1 MVQTGHRTLLIELNE
16 INFDFVSQYADIGLL
31 PNLGKLIKRHGV
43 IRTLSEEKYEELEP
57 WIQWVSAHT
66 GLTFAQHGV
75 FRLGD
80 SIGRDLYQ
88 VWEHLEN
95 AGLSVGAV
103 SPMNAENQT
112 RNAAFFLPDP
122 WTDTRTTGGLLL
134 RRLHD
139 ALRQA
144 VNDNARSHL
153 SVKTL
158 LLLMAALV
166 RYARLPSSSK
176 YLKYSALARSRP
188 WHKALLLDLL
198 LSDLFIGEIKRKS
211 PDFATLFLNAGA
223 HIQHHY
229 LFNAAPYTGSQ
240 SNPSW
245 YIDKTQDPLLDVYKL
260 YDNVIGEII
269 RLFPNRR
276 LIIAT
281 GLHQDPHPATT
292 FYWRL
297 TKHEAFLRRIG
308 VNFECIEPRMSR
320 DFLVE
325 CVNREQALASEQRL
339 MSVRGDDGALLFEVD
354 NRGSDLFVSL
364 SYAKDVPEGFA
375 FYAGSERFEN
385 LRSEIDFVAIKNGEH
400 NGIGYLIDSA
410 QSASDKRTTIKLTS
424 LPDII
429 CDGFGLEWRQ
439 PKMREKQSRA

>member
-1 MVQTGHRTLLIELNE
+1 MSQSLLIELNE
-16 INFDFVSQYADIGLL
+16 LNFDFVNHYADVGLL
-31 PNLGKLIKRHGV
+31 PNLGKLIKKHGV

-66 GLTFAQHGV
+66 GMTLAEHGV

-80 SIGRDLYQ
+80 AVGQGLYQ
-88 VWEHLEN
+88 IWEHLEN

-112 RNAAFFLPDP
+112 HNAAFFLPDP

-134 RRLHD
+134 RRLHE

-158 LLLMAALV
+158 LWLMAALV

-176 YLKYSALARSRP
+176 YMKYSVRAGSRS
-188 WHKALLLDLL
+188 WYKALLLDLL
-198 LSDLFIGEIKRKS
+198 LSDLFIGEIKRTS
-211 PDFATLFLNAGA
+211 PDFASLFLNAGA

-260 YDNVIGEII
+260 YDNFIGEII

-276 LIIAT
+276 LIVAT

-297 TKHEAFLRRIG
+297 TKHEAFLKRIG
-308 VNFECIEPRMSR
+308 VNFECVEPRMSR
-320 DFLVE
+320 DFLVK
-325 CVNREQALASEQRL
+325 CVNLEQALATEQRL
-339 MSVRGDDGALLFEVD
+339 MSVRGDDGVHLFEVD

-364 SYAKDVPEGFA
+364 SYANDVPEDFGF
-375 FYAGSERFEN
+375 YIGPERFDR
-385 LRSEIDFVAIKNGEH
+385 LRREIDFVAIKNGEH
-400 NGIGYLIDSA
+400 NGIGYLIDTA
-410 QSASDKRTTIKLTS
+410 QLVDDKQATIKLTS

-429 CDGFGLEWRQ
+429 CDGFGLEWPQ
-439 PKMREKQSRA
+439 TKIAKQSRN

>member
-1 MVQTGHRTLLIELNE
+1 MTQSLLIELNE
-16 INFDFVSQYADIGLL
+16 LNFDFVQHYADVGLL
-31 PNLGKLIKRHGV
+31 PNLGTLIKRHGV

-66 GLTFAQHGV
+66 GMTFAEHGV

-80 SIGRDLYQ
+80 AIGRDLYQ

-122 WTDTRTTGGLLL
+122 WTDTRPTGGLLL
-134 RRLHD
+134 RRLHA

-158 LLLMAALV
+158 LWLIAALL
-166 RYARLPSSSK
+166 RYARLPSFSK
-176 YLKYSALARSRP
+176 YLKYSVRARGRS

-198 LSDLFIGEIKRKS
+198 LADLFIGELKRTS
-211 PDFATLFLNAGA
+211 PDFASLFLNAGA

-229 LFNAAPYTGSQ
+229 LFNAAPYSGNQ

-245 YIDKTQDPLLDVYKL
+245 YIAKARDPLLDVYKL
-260 YDNVIGEII
+260 YDNIIGDLV

-281 GLHQDPHPATT
+281 GLHQDPHLATT

-297 TKHEAFLRRIG
+297 TQHEAFLKRIG
-308 VNFECIEPRMSR
+308 VDFEVVEPRMSR
-320 DFLVE
+320 DFLVK
-325 CVNREQALASEQRL
+325 CVDPEQALAAERRL
-339 MSVRGDDGALLFEVD
+339 MSVRGDDGVLLFEVD
-354 NRGSDLFVSL
+354 NRGSDLFISL
-364 SYAKDVPEGFA
+364 SYAKDVPTGFD
-375 FYAGSERFEN
+375 FYVGSKCFEN
-385 LRSEIDFVAIKNGEH
+385 LRGEIDFVAIKNGEH
-400 NGIGYLIDSA
+400 NGIGYLIDNA
-410 QSASDKRTTIKLTS
+410 QSVDDNPATIKLTS
-424 LPDII
+424 LPNII
-429 CDGFGLEWRQ
+429 CDSFGLEWPQ
-439 PKMREKQSRA
+439 SKTREKQSRN